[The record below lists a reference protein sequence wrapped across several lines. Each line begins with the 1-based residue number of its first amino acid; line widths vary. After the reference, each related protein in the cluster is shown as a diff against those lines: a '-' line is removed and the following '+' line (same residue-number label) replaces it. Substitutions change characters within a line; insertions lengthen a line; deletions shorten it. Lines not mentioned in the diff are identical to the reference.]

1 MHFMNPVPV
10 MDLVEVIRGL
20 GTSDATASEVHE
32 LAKTL
37 GKTSVECRDFP
48 GFISNRVLMP
58 MINEAIYALYE
69 GVASTEAIDK
79 IMQLGMKHPMGP
91 LTPAGFIGLDTCL
104 AILEV
109 LHRGFGDSKYRPCPL
124 LGKHVEAGWLGRK
137 SGRGFYDY
145 SGETPVP
152 TR

>member
-79 IMQLGMKHPMGP
+79 IMQLGMKHP
-91 LTPAGFIGLDTCL
+91 
-104 AILEV
+104 
-109 LHRGFGDSKYRPCPL
+109 
-124 LGKHVEAGWLGRK
+124 
-137 SGRGFYDY
+137 
-145 SGETPVP
+145 
-152 TR
+152 